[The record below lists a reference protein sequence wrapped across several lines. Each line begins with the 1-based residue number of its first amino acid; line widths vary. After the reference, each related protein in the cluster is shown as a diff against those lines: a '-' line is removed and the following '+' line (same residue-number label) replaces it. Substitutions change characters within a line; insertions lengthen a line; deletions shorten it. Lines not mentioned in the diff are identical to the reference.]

1 MGIDIWRLRGRPA
14 AAEANVQAAAVETV
28 TGPDIRE
35 DEAGRSGSSTNP
47 AMGRRPVHPAEDGR
61 QRPPNR
67 ERPADGRPPRG
78 PAVAP
83 FAVLSV
89 AKAGARLIVCS
100 EENRTVRRFAADL
113 LAAATG
119 VWGGRSRLLRF
130 DWPQPGIENTQS
142 TLERALTAFVE
153 RQLAESP
160 DDELCLVS
168 SDVLDR
174 VDQARLPEGFL
185 VLPPVS
191 ELMSSAALKRSVWKG
206 IRAHIGS

>member
-1 MGIDIWRLRGRPA
+1 MGIDVWRLRGHPA
-14 AAEANVQAAAVETV
+14 AAEASVQEVAVEAV
-28 TGPDIRE
+28 AGPDIRD
-35 DEAGRSGSSTNP
+35 DETGRSGSPANP
-47 AMGRRPVHPAEDGR
+47 AMDRQPVQPAEDGR
-61 QRPPNR
+61 QIPPKR
-67 ERPADGRPPRG
+67 DRPADGKPSRS

-83 FAVLSV
+83 FAVLSLT
-89 AKAGARLIVCS
+89 KAGARLIVCS
-100 EENRTVRRFAADL
+100 DENRAVRRFAADL

-142 TLERALTAFVE
+142 TLQRALTAFVE

-160 DDELCLVS
+160 DDGICLVS

-185 VLPPVS
+185 VLPPVG
-191 ELMSSAALKRSVWKG
+191 ELMSSAELKRTVWKS